1 MSTDFV
7 GPFFERRCYRFLA
20 PLALR
25 DGGFLALD
33 GRLPTAARTR
43 ADGPGIHRG
52 PDWKRC
58 PDTVSPI
65 RETLAPLELLD
76 RLVAQVERVFHGKHE
91 VVRLALAALLARG
104 HVLFEDVPGV
114 AKTTLAHALA
124 RTLGL
129 EFRRIQFTSD
139 LLPSD
144 VVGVSV
150 YDPRT
155 AEFEVRPGPIFAN
168 VVLADEINRAPPRTQ
183 SGLLQAMQ
191 EGRVTLDDRTFVLPS
206 PFLVMATQNP
216 LEHHGTYPLPESQLD
231 RFLMRLTIGYPGEEA
246 ERRIL
251 LESASTEPLLDTL
264 DAVLTPAQVLH
275 LQNEVEGVRAD
286 DAIVDH
292 LMEIVRR
299 TRTATGFRMGVSPRG
314 AIALFRAARAYAL
327 TSGRSYLV
335 PDDVR
340 RMVVPC
346 LAHRLLPAGAT
357 AATLDAHDQAAGLLE
372 HIMEELPVPV

>member
-1 MSTDFV
+1 M
-7 GPFFERRCYRFLA
+7 
-20 PLALR
+20 
-25 DGGFLALD
+25 
-33 GRLPTAARTR
+33 
-43 ADGPGIHRG
+43 
-52 PDWKRC
+52 
-58 PDTVSPI
+58 PDTAVPAH
-65 RETLAPLELLD
+65 EATAPLELLD
-76 RLVAQVERVFHGKHE
+76 RLVAEVERVFHGKHE

-114 AKTTLAHALA
+114 GKTTLAHALA

-129 EFRRIQFTSD
+129 GFRRIQFTSD

-144 VVGVSV
+144 VLGVSV

-155 AEFEVRPGPIFAN
+155 TEFEVRPGPIFTN

-191 EGRVTLDDRTFVLPS
+191 EGRVTLDDRTFALPS

-251 LESASTEPLLDTL
+251 LESARSQPLLEML
-264 DAVLTPAQVLH
+264 EPVLTATQVHH
-275 LQNEVEGVRAD
+275 LQEEVEEVHAD

-299 TRTATGFRMGVSPRG
+299 TRSASGFRMGVSPRG

-340 RMVVPC
+340 RLVVPC

-357 AATLDAHDQAAGLLE
+357 AATLDAHEQAAALLE
-372 HIMEELPVPV
+372 RILDEIEVPL